1 MSTPKEA
8 ASTSGPKTD
17 RIVTVHIPGLEDVP
31 AKVVGRGEGFTEL
44 KLQARTQTPLQTLQH
59 TQVFLEFVGDDGM
72 WRMLGTLSLHA
83 TEDGEVLRFDHT
95 GRTQLL
101 QRRAHV
107 RTDLIAAMIFTPDGG
122 KPLRGMTLNV
132 SGGGALVRGLAGLEV
147 DQEVAFD
154 LRLDLLPARI
164 QGRCR
169 VVRRT
174 YDGLHGI
181 QFTDIDEA
189 ERDKIVRFAYQREK
203 AARIARFGY

>member
-1 MSTPKEA
+1 MKAEPAT
-8 ASTSGPKTD
+8 TTGPTLD

-31 AKVVGRGEGFTEL
+31 AKVVRCGEGFTEL
-44 KLQARTQTPLQTLQH
+44 KLQARTQTPLQTLEH

-83 TEDGEVLRFDHT
+83 CEDGEALRFDHT

-107 RTDLIAAMIFTPDGG
+107 RTDCIAMVLFTPEGG
-122 KPLRGMTLNV
+122 PTHKAMTLNI
-132 SGGGALVRGLAGLEV
+132 SGGGLLLRGLRDVPADTEM
-147 DQEVAFD
+147 AFD

-169 VVRRT
+169 VVRVT
-174 YDGLHGI
+174 FDGLHGV
-181 QFTDIDEA
+181 QFTEIDEA

>member
-1 MSTPKEA
+1 VSSQDTT
-8 ASTSGPKTD
+8 TSGPKTG
-17 RIVTVHIPGLEDVP
+17 RIVTVHIPGMEDVP
-31 AKVVGRGEGFTEL
+31 AKVTNRGEGFTEL

-72 WRMLGTLSLHA
+72 WRMLGTLTLHA
-83 TEDGEVLRFDHT
+83 AEGGEVLRFEHT

-122 KPLRGMTLNV
+122 KPQRGMTLNV
-132 SGGGALVRGLAGLEV
+132 SGGGALVRGVVAVEV
-147 DQEVAFD
+147 DQELAFD

-169 VVRRT
+169 VVRKT
-174 YDGLHGI
+174 PDGMFGV
-181 QFTDIDEA
+181 QFTEIDEA